1 MNNKVSS
8 NDMQNLQLA
17 TFWPRIK
24 AYIIDDILITFITA
38 LIFWEQIKSAGDDM
52 ASVMAVLNVY
62 LIPIMFLKISY
73 HTFFIWYYGATV
85 GKYLS
90 KIRVIDHDTLSNI
103 SFISS
108 LVRAVARI
116 LSEMFFYLGF
126 IFAFFNEARQTFQD
140 KIAKT
145 LVVNA

>member
-1 MNNKVSS
+1 MNDKIS
-8 NDMQNLQLA
+8 NNDIQNLQLA

-38 LIFWEQIKSAGDDM
+38 FIFWEQIKNAGDDM
-52 ASVMAVLNVY
+52 SSVMAVLNVY
-62 LIPIMFLKISY
+62 LVPIMMLKISY
-73 HTFFIWYYGATV
+73 HTFFVWYYGATV

-103 SFISS
+103 SFMSS

-145 LVVNA
+145 LVVNV

>member
-62 LIPIMFLKISY
+62 LIPVMLLKISY

>member
-1 MNNKVSS
+1 MHDKTSNN
-8 NDMQNLQLA
+8 DIQNLQLA

-38 LIFWEQIKSAGDDM
+38 LIFWEQIKSAGDDLTT
-52 ASVMAVLNVY
+52 VMTVLNEY
-62 LIPIMFLKISY
+62 LLPIMMLKISY
-73 HTFFIWYYGATV
+73 HTFFVWYYGATV

-103 SFISS
+103 SFMNS

-126 IFAFFNEARQTFQD
+126 IFAFFNDGRQTFQD

>member
-1 MNNKVSS
+1 MNDKIS
-8 NDMQNLQLA
+8 NNDIQNLQLA

-38 LIFWEQIKSAGDDM
+38 FIFWEQIKNAGDDM
-52 ASVMAVLNVY
+52 SSVMAVLNVY
-62 LIPIMFLKISY
+62 LVPIMMLKISY
-73 HTFFIWYYGATV
+73 HTFFVWYYGATV

-103 SFISS
+103 SFMSS

-126 IFAFFNEARQTFQD
+126 LFAFFNDARQTFQD